1 MAYKRILLG
10 TDGSDRAAQAGAV
23 AAALAK
29 AGKAEL
35 ILVHVWGERAE
46 GAAERLAASIESAKA
61 AGVKKVNAE
70 LFGGRPPAEVL
81 MEVSEA
87 RDAGLVVVSGGRGQQ
102 YGLGAVAARL
112 SHHSPRDLLIV
123 SDRVKDAAQP
133 VYRHVMIATDGS
145 PTADRAA
152 RKGYDLAESVGA
164 PVTIV
169 FVGHPAT
176 GKLITDD
183 TVAIYGS
190 DEVETAALD
199 VRQGDPSSEILHAA
213 EEHGADLIVIGN
225 KGMTGMMRFLKSPVP
240 QKVVDAADRDV
251 LVCRTVIQ
259 VESELGPGEGGVIER
274 GGEKL
279 AAYVD
284 VEGELHLFSA
294 KCTHLGCTVGWNAGD
309 GVFAC
314 PCHGSRYG
322 PNGEVVQGPAARA
335 LPPA

>member
-10 TDGSDRAAQAGAV
+10 TDGSERAAQAGVV

-35 ILVHVWGERAE
+35 ILVHVWERVG
-46 GAAERLAASIESAKA
+46 GAQERLAASVEAAEA
-61 AGVKKVNAE
+61 AGVKKVDAE

-87 RDAGLVVVSGGRGQQ
+87 RDAGLVVISGGRGQQ
-102 YGLGAVAARL
+102 YGLGTVAQRL
-112 SHHSPRDLLIV
+112 SHRSPRDLLIV
-123 SDRVKDAAQP
+123 SDRPKDASQP
-133 VYRHVMIATDGS
+133 IYRHVMIATDGS

-190 DEVETAALD
+190 EEVETTIDL
-199 VRQGDPSSEILHAA
+199 RQGDPSVEILRAA
-213 EEHGADLIVIGN
+213 QEHNVDLIVIGN

-251 LVCRTVIQ
+251 LVARTVIQ
-259 VESELGPGEGGVIER
+259 VESELAPGEGGIIER
-274 GGEKL
+274 AGEKL

-284 VEGELHLFSA
+284 VDGGLHLFSA
-294 KCTHLGCTVGWNAGD
+294 RCTHLGCTVGWNAGD

-314 PCHGSRYG
+314 PCHGSRYD
-322 PNGEVVQGPAARA
+322 PNGEVVQGPAVRA

>member
-1 MAYKRILLG
+1 VAYKRILLG
-10 TDGSDRAAQAGAV
+10 TDGSDRAAQAGVV

-35 ILVHVWGERAE
+35 ILVHVSGDRAE
-46 GAAERLAASIESAKA
+46 GAAQRLAAAIESAKA

-70 LFGGRPPAEVL
+70 LFGSRPPAEVL

-102 YGLGAVAARL
+102 YGLGAVAKRL

-123 SDRVKDAAQP
+123 SDRAKDPAQP
-133 VYRHVMIATDGS
+133 IYRHVMIATDGS

-152 RKGYDLAESVGA
+152 RKGYDLAESLGA

-190 DEVETAALD
+190 DEVETSID
-199 VRQGDPSSEILHAA
+199 VRQGDPSDEILRAA
-213 EEHGADLIVIGN
+213 DEHHADLIVIGN
-225 KGMTGMMRFLKSPVP
+225 KGMTGMMRFVKSPIP

-259 VESELGPGEGGVIER
+259 VESELAPGEGGVIER

-284 VEGELHLFSA
+284 AEGALHLFSA

>member
-1 MAYKRILLG
+1 LAYKRILLG
-10 TDGSDRAAQAGAV
+10 TDGSDRAGQAGLV

-35 ILVHVWGERAE
+35 IIVHVWERPE
-46 GAAERLAASIESAKA
+46 GAEQRLAAAVEAARA
-61 AGVKKVNAE
+61 AGVKKVDSE
-70 LFGGRPPAEVL
+70 LYGGRPPADVL

-102 YGLGAVAARL
+102 YALGTVAQRL

-123 SDRVKDAAQP
+123 SNRAKDPTQP

-152 RKGYDLAESVGA
+152 RKGYDLAESIEA
-164 PVTIV
+164 PVTVV

-190 DEVETAALD
+190 DEVETTID
-199 VRQGDPSSEILHAA
+199 VRQGEPSPEILRAA
-213 EEHGADLIVIGN
+213 EEHDADLIVIGN
-225 KGMTGMMRFLKSPVP
+225 KGMTGMKRFFMSPVP
-240 QKVVDAADRDV
+240 QKVVDRAVRDI
-251 LVCRTVIQ
+251 LVARTVIQ
-259 VESELGPGEGGVIER
+259 VESELAPGEGGVIER
-274 GGEKL
+274 AGEKL

-284 VEGELHLFSA
+284 TEGELHLFSA
-294 KCTHLGCTVGWNAGD
+294 RCTHLGCTVGWNAGD
-309 GVFAC
+309 EVFAC

>member
-1 MAYKRILLG
+1 MAYKRILFG
-10 TDGSDRAAQAGAV
+10 TDGSDRAAQAGVV
-23 AAALAK
+23 AAALSK

-35 ILVHVWGERAE
+35 IVVHVWDRPESAQARLD
-46 GAAERLAASIESAKA
+46 AAVESAKG
-61 AGVKKVNAE
+61 AGVKKVTGE
-70 LFGGRPPAEVL
+70 LFANRPPAEVL
-81 MEVSEA
+81 MEGSEA
-87 RDAGLVVVSGGRGQQ
+87 RDAGLVVLSGGRGQQ
-102 YGLGAVAARL
+102 YALGTVAQRL

-123 SDRVKDAAQP
+123 SNRPKDPAQP
-133 VYRHVMIATDGS
+133 IYRHVMIATDGS

-152 RKGYDLAESVGA
+152 RKGYDLAESLGA
-164 PVTIV
+164 PVTVV

-190 DEVETAALD
+190 DEVETTID
-199 VRQGDPSSEILHAA
+199 VRQGEPAPEILRAA
-213 EEHGADLIVIGN
+213 EEHDADLIVIGN
-225 KGMTGMMRFLKSPVP
+225 KGMTGMMRFFMSPVP
-240 QKVVDAADRDV
+240 QKVVDRADRDV
-251 LVCRTVIQ
+251 LVARTVIQ
-259 VESELGPGEGGVIER
+259 VESELAPGEGGVIER
-274 GGEKL
+274 AGEKL

-284 VEGELHLFSA
+284 AEGGLHLFSA

-322 PNGEVVQGPAARA
+322 PNGEVVQGPALRS